1 MISRTAHVALAGFA
15 SLSGLAQ
22 AVPSSQHRPKSTK
35 TCPSFNS
42 STFVIDEFQLYPENA
57 KFDFNRCL
65 VYFGY
70 VLLSLDSFSTVFWNS
85 LRAVEGSYKV

>member
-1 MISRTAHVALAGFA
+1 MISRAGSVALVGLA
-15 SLSGLAQ
+15 SLTGLTQAIPSG
-22 AVPSSQHRPKSTK
+22 QHRPKSTQS
-35 TCPSFNS
+35 CPSMNS

-70 VLLSLDSFSTVFWNS
+70 VMNYLCPLTTVS
-85 LRAVEGSYKV
+85 

>member
-1 MISRTAHVALAGFA
+1 MVSRAGSVALAGLA
-15 SLSGLAQ
+15 SLAGLVQ
-22 AVPSSQHRPKSTK
+22 AVTSDQHRPKSAQS
-35 TCPSFNS
+35 CPSMNS

-70 VLLSLDSFSTVFWNS
+70 VLNGLDTLTTVS
-85 LRAVEGSYKV
+85 

>member
-1 MISRTAHVALAGFA
+1 M
-15 SLSGLAQ
+15 
-22 AVPSSQHRPKSTK
+22 
-35 TCPSFNS
+35 NS

-70 VLLSLDSFSTVFWNS
+70 VLNVLDTLTKVF
-85 LRAVEGSYKV
+85 

>member
-1 MISRTAHVALAGFA
+1 MNMVSRAGSVALAGFA
-15 SLSGLAQ
+15 SLAGLVQ
-22 AVPSSQHRPKSTK
+22 AVPSGQHHPKSAQS
-35 TCPSFNS
+35 CPSMNS

-70 VLLSLDSFSTVFWNS
+70 VLNGLDTLITVS
-85 LRAVEGSYKV
+85 

>member
-1 MISRTAHVALAGFA
+1 MISRAGSVALAGLA
-15 SLSGLAQ
+15 GLVGLAQ
-22 AVPSSQHRPKSTK
+22 AVPSGQHRPKSTQN
-35 TCPSFNS
+35 CPSLNS

-70 VLLSLDSFSTVFWNS
+70 VSLDLVPFITLS
-85 LRAVEGSYKV
+85 